1 MAQAAF
7 SRPLAGCSTRIYRR
21 RRPEETVLYQTVE
34 AHWPEF
40 RERAEEVGGLPRFVV
55 QEFETYLKCGRLEYG
70 CLHLVCRN
78 CGDSQLVA
86 FSCKNRGFCVSC
98 CGRRMADTAVHLEQ
112 RVLPEVPIR
121 HWICS
126 LPWGLRSLL
135 GYALGAVL

>member
-7 SRPLAGCSTRIYRR
+7 SRALTGCSSRTYRR

-40 RERAEEVGGLPRFVV
+40 HERAEEAGGLPRFVV
-55 QEFETYLKCGRLEYG
+55 QEFEQYLRCGRLEHG

-86 FSCKNRGFCVSC
+86 FSCRQHELS
-98 CGRRMADTAVHLEQ
+98 
-112 RVLPEVPIR
+112 
-121 HWICS
+121 
-126 LPWGLRSLL
+126 
-135 GYALGAVL
+135 